1 MIKFI
6 KTPSEFG
13 KEMMKEGSI
22 ELFDDAT
29 VDDVLEAMEKFFF
42 LCGYLLDGHLEVVE
56 DEKEEEAL

>member
-1 MIKFI
+1 
-6 KTPSEFG
+6 
-13 KEMMKEGSI
+13 MKEGSI